1 MNDSL
6 KLYSNI
12 ARFIF
17 DRGIRFHDIRCFA
30 TMVWAMV
37 GLLQSKV
44 IHLSKWSVYRKGR
57 ANAASKQRTLVRWLR
72 NVRIKPEELYEP
84 LARQMCRV
92 LRGERVYLALD
103 SSSLW
108 DQFVMVRIALIYRGR
123 ALPLSWI
130 VVTGES
136 VKVAF
141 EKYEVILDRA
151 AHILPASCKG
161 ILLADRGFGDRKLLR
176 KAVSLG
182 WGFRIRLQS
191 TIAVCHHDR
200 KRTRIETL
208 MPKKGQALFLQRV
221 WLTKHWF
228 GPLHLALGQVLTK
241 NGFEQWAIVSD
252 EPTSL
257 KTFDEFGLRFDIE
270 ENFLDDKSAGFQLEA
285 SEIRNEQA
293 LYRLILIL
301 AIATFYL
308 VNCGTHVAQM
318 DPQRRK
324 VDAHWRRGLSYFQI
338 GWRWLFHA
346 LSNNLALPTN
356 FRLLP
361 TDDFEP
367 VFASKNQALQS
378 TACFFGLS
386 LVT

>member
-1 MNDSL
+1 MSDSL

-12 ARFIF
+12 AGFVYN
-17 DRGIRFHDIRCFA
+17 GGMRFHDLRCFA
-30 TMVWAMV
+30 TLVWAMV

-44 IHLSKWSVYRKGR
+44 IHLSKWSVYRKGQ
-57 ANAASKQRTLVRWLR
+57 ADAASKQRTLSRWLG
-72 NVRIKPEELYEP
+72 NVRIKPEELYAP
-84 LARQMCRV
+84 LARQMCQV
-92 LRGERVYLALD
+92 FRGQRVYLALD
-103 SSSLW
+103 SSVLW
-108 DQFVMVRIALIYRGR
+108 ERFVLVRVALIYRGR
-123 ALPLSWI
+123 ALPLSW
-130 VVTGES
+130 VVLTGES
-136 VKVAF
+136 AKVVF

-151 AHILPASCKG
+151 AHILPVPCEG
-161 ILLADRGFGDRKLLR
+161 ILLADRGFEDRKLLR
-176 KAVSLG
+176 KVVSLG

-191 TIAVCHHDR
+191 TLAICHPDR
-200 KRTRIETL
+200 KRARIETL
-208 MPKKGQALFLQRV
+208 MPEKGQALFLQRV

-228 GPLHLALGQVLTK
+228 GPLHLALAQVQTK
-241 NGFEQWAIVSD
+241 NGFEQWAIASD
-252 EPTSL
+252 EMPSL

-285 SEIRNEQA
+285 SEIRTEQT

-301 AIATFYL
+301 AVTTFYL
-308 VNCGTHVAQM
+308 VNCGAHIAQT

-324 VDAHWRRGLSYFQI
+324 VDPHWHRGLSFFQI

-361 TDDFEP
+361 ADNFEP
-367 VFASKNQALQS
+367 VFASKSQAARPI
-378 TACFFGLS
+378 ACLTGLS